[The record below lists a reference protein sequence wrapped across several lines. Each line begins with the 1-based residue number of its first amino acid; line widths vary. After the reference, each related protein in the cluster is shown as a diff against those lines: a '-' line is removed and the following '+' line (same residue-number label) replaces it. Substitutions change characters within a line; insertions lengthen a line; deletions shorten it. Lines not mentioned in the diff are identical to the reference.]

1 MENSK
6 VFTDESIDQLIAD
19 SDFSRFIKVFGLPYS
34 AADLDLGIENLLRAC
49 QLVST
54 EVRAFPKLDESICL
68 LTKNKLRLE
77 QLQSKNSAI
86 KLVPKDAQYSCLLAY
101 NRVIETEKLG
111 LALVLVAMFLGD
123 YHPKTLIQVLSKHV
137 KRDPLTNLSFRGDFQ
152 VQKAIERAKLQ
163 SLKALHY
170 LVEGTTRSLYDQL
183 QAHFTR
189 LFDIHDLQRKR
200 LLLTHSRF
208 SKERLI
214 EACSHIQERVGQG
227 DGAAICELL
236 SLHLNCPPFLLPAL
250 PCWPQPGAFHWLSVQ
265 DGLVYTNRSMFLPK
279 GRVSLDPK
287 ESAVEWYLEKPLAQV
302 LKDPL
307 EKALVANREAK
318 NLGDLLGVS
327 EKAINREFPELTD
340 LRNRL
345 GIEGALRYGDDVLA
359 AFAFSDPRLLS
370 RGPAY
375 YQKVAQRDAVQLF
388 CSVLESFGIAMTAP
402 QADSTLS
409 FGSLAHVEEKVVA
422 NAWSA
427 LVTKVENLRLKRFD
441 DWMDIV
447 EYHNAYV
454 ITVAFLCSIGFAL
467 RPALEYPVRRCS
479 LGADYLVLNDKES
492 HDVTEFSEVPFG
504 QTLKIQLDFYI
515 KHLKQLRVK
524 ARNLECSTAIAQGIS
539 KVAGEGSSEPL
550 LFRIIRKGLH
560 PVGSADINSALRELG
575 FDLPPNFGRHLIQSA
590 LAGSSRVAKNK
601 VSRHGSIFLSSN
613 NAGVHLSPD
622 HASSNVI
629 HRTEGLFKR
638 LGVVPVSGIEA

>member
-137 KRDPLTNLSFRGDFQ
+137 NRDPLTNLSFGGDFQ

-163 SLKALHY
+163 SLKTLHY
-170 LVEGTTRSLYDQL
+170 LVEGSPRSLYDQL

-214 EACSHIQERVGQG
+214 KACSHIQERVGQG

-345 GIEGALRYGDDVLA
+345 GIEGALQSTDDVLA

-375 YQKVAQRDAVQLF
+375 YRKVAQRDAVQLF
-388 CSVLESFGIAMTAP
+388 CSVLESFGVAMTAP
-402 QADSTLS
+402 HANSTLG
-409 FGSLAHVEEKVVA
+409 FGSMAPVDEQVVA

-427 LVTKVENLRLKRFD
+427 LVIRVEDLRPKRSD
-441 DWMDIV
+441 DWIEVV

-454 ITVAFLCSIGFAL
+454 ITVAFTCSIGFAL
-467 RPALEYPVRRCS
+467 RPALEYPVKRRS
-479 LGADYLVLNDKES
+479 LGTDYLVLNDKKS
-492 HDVTEFSEVPFG
+492 HDVIEFSEVPFG
-504 QTLKIQLDFYI
+504 QIIKAQLDLYI
-515 KHLKQLRVK
+515 KHLAQLRAV
-524 ARNLECSTAIAQGIS
+524 ARKLECSGAIVRGIS
-539 KVAGEGSSEPL
+539 QALENRSSEPL
-550 LFRIIRKGLH
+550 LFCITRKGLS
-560 PVGSADINSALRELG
+560 PVGSSHITDALRECG
-575 FDLPPNFGRHLIQSA
+575 FELPPNFGRHLAQQQ
-590 LAGSSRVAKNK
+590 LAGLSRVEKNK

-613 NAGVHLSPD
+613 NAGINLSPSQS
-622 HASSNVI
+622 ANQAVE
-629 HRTEGLFKR
+629 RVEELFQR
-638 LGVVPVSGIEA
+638 LGINPLVGL

>member
-137 KRDPLTNLSFRGDFQ
+137 NRDPLTNLSFGGDFQ

-163 SLKALHY
+163 SLKTLHY
-170 LVEGTTRSLYDQL
+170 LVEGSPRSLYDQL

-345 GIEGALRYGDDVLA
+345 GIEGAIQSTDDVLA

-375 YQKVAQRDAVQLF
+375 YRKVAQRDAVQLF
-388 CSVLESFGIAMTAP
+388 CSVLESFGVAMTAP
-402 QADSTLS
+402 HANSTLG
-409 FGSLAHVEEKVVA
+409 FGSMAPVDEQVVA

-427 LVTKVENLRLKRFD
+427 LVIRVEDLRPKRSD
-441 DWMDIV
+441 DWIEVV

-454 ITVAFLCSIGFAL
+454 ITVAFTCSIGFAL
-467 RPALEYPVRRCS
+467 RPALEYPVKRRS
-479 LGADYLVLNDKES
+479 LGTDYLVLNDKKS
-492 HDVTEFSEVPFG
+492 HDVIEFSEVPFG
-504 QTLKIQLDFYI
+504 QIIKVQLDLYI
-515 KHLKQLRVK
+515 KHLAQLRAV
-524 ARNLECSTAIAQGIS
+524 ARKLECSGAIVRGIS
-539 KVAGEGSSEPL
+539 QALENRSSEPL
-550 LFRIIRKGLH
+550 LFCITRKGLS
-560 PVGSADINSALRELG
+560 PVGSSHITDALRECG
-575 FDLPPNFGRHLIQSA
+575 FELPPNFGRHLAQQQ
-590 LAGSSRVAKNK
+590 LAGLSRVEKNK

-613 NAGVHLSPD
+613 NAGINLSPSQS
-622 HASSNVI
+622 ANQAVE
-629 HRTEGLFKR
+629 RVEELFQR
-638 LGVVPVSGIEA
+638 LGINPLVGL

>member
-1 MENSK
+1 MENSR
-6 VFTDESIDQLIAD
+6 VFADESIDQLIAD
-19 SDFSRFIKVFGLPYS
+19 CDFSRFIKVFGLPYS

-137 KRDPLTNLSFRGDFQ
+137 NRDPLTNLSFGGDFQ

-163 SLKALHY
+163 SLKTLHY
-170 LVEGTTRSLYDQL
+170 LVEGSPRSLYDQL

-345 GIEGALRYGDDVLA
+345 GIEGAIQSTDDVLA

-375 YQKVAQRDAVQLF
+375 YRKVAQRDAIQLF
-388 CSVLESFGIAMTAP
+388 CSVLESFGVAMTAP
-402 QADSTLS
+402 HANSTLG
-409 FGSLAHVEEKVVA
+409 FGSMAPVDEQVVA

-427 LVTKVENLRLKRFD
+427 LVIRVEDLRPKRSD
-441 DWMDIV
+441 DWIEVV

-454 ITVAFLCSIGFAL
+454 ITVAFTCSIGFAL
-467 RPALEYPVRRCS
+467 RPALEYPVKRRS
-479 LGADYLVLNDKES
+479 LGTDYLVLNDKKS
-492 HDVTEFSEVPFG
+492 HDVIEFSEVPFG
-504 QTLKIQLDFYI
+504 QIIKAQLDLYI
-515 KHLKQLRVK
+515 KHLAQLRAV
-524 ARNLECSTAIAQGIS
+524 ARKLECSGAIVRGIS
-539 KVAGEGSSEPL
+539 QALENRSSEPL
-550 LFRIIRKGLH
+550 LFCITRKGLS
-560 PVGSADINSALRELG
+560 PVGSSHITDALRECG
-575 FDLPPNFGRHLIQSA
+575 FELPPNFGRHLAQQQ
-590 LAGSSRVAKNK
+590 LAGLSRVEKNK

-613 NAGVHLSPD
+613 NAGINLSPSQS
-622 HASSNVI
+622 ANQAVE
-629 HRTEGLFKR
+629 RVEELFQR
-638 LGVVPVSGIEA
+638 LGINPLVGL

>member
-1 MENSK
+1 MENSR
-6 VFTDESIDQLIAD
+6 VFADESIDQLLAD

-34 AADLDLGIENLLRAC
+34 AADLDLGIENLLSAC
-49 QLVST
+49 QLVAT
-54 EVRAFPKLDESICL
+54 EVRAFPKLDESIGL
-68 LTKNKLRLE
+68 LIKNKLRLE
-77 QLQSKNSAI
+77 QLGSKNSAI
-86 KLVPKDAQYSCLLAY
+86 KLVPKDSQYSCLLAY

-137 KRDPLTNLSFRGDFQ
+137 NRDPLTNLSFRGDFR
-152 VQKAIERAKLQ
+152 VQRAIERAKLQ
-163 SLKALHY
+163 SLKTLHY
-170 LVEGTTRSLYDQL
+170 LVEGSARSLYDQL

-208 SKERLI
+208 STERLI
-214 EACSHIQERVGQG
+214 EVCSHIQERVEQG

-265 DGLVYTNRSMFLPK
+265 DGRVYTNRSMFLPK

-287 ESAVEWYLEKPLAQV
+287 ELAGEWYLEKPLAQV

-307 EKALVANREAK
+307 EKALAANPEAK

-345 GIEGALRYGDDVLA
+345 GIEGALQYGDDVLA

-388 CSVLESFGIAMTAP
+388 CSVLESFGVAMTAP
-402 QADSTLS
+402 HANSTLG
-409 FGSLAHVEEKVVA
+409 FGSLAQVDEQVVA
-422 NAWSA
+422 NSWST
-427 LVTKVENLRLKRFD
+427 LVTKVEHLRPKRSD
-441 DWMDIV
+441 DWIEVV

-454 ITVAFLCSIGFAL
+454 INVAFLCSIGFAL
-467 RPALEYPVRRCS
+467 RPALEYPVKRRS
-479 LGADYLVLNDKES
+479 LGTDYLIFNDKKS
-492 HDVTEFSEVPFG
+492 HDVIEFSEVPFG
-504 QTLKIQLDFYI
+504 QKIKAQLDLYI
-515 KHLKQLRVK
+515 KHLAQLRGV
-524 ARNLECSTAIAQGIS
+524 ARKLECSGSIVQGIS
-539 KVAGEGSSEPL
+539 QVLESGSAEPL
-550 LFRIIRKGLH
+550 LFCITRKGFR
-560 PVGSADINSALRELG
+560 PIGSSDITDALRECG
-575 FDLPPNFGRHLIQSA
+575 FELPPNFGRHLAQQQ
-590 LAGSSRVAKNK
+590 LAGLSRVEKNN

-613 NAGVHLSPD
+613 NAGINLSPSQS
-622 HASSNVI
+622 ANQAIKRV
-629 HRTEGLFKR
+629 EELFQR
-638 LGVVPVSGIEA
+638 LGINPLVGL

>member
-1 MENSK
+1 MDNSR
-6 VFTDESIDQLIAD
+6 VFADESIDQLIAD
-19 SDFSRFIKVFGLPYS
+19 SDFSRFIKVFGLPHS

-68 LTKNKLRLE
+68 LTKSKLRLE

-86 KLVPKDAQYSCLLAY
+86 KLVPKDGRYSCLLAY

-111 LALVLVAMFLGD
+111 LALVLVAMFLSD
-123 YHPKTLIQVLSKHV
+123 YHPKTLIQALSKHV
-137 KRDPLTNLSFRGDFQ
+137 NHDPLTNLSFRGDFQ
-152 VQKAIERAKLQ
+152 VQRAIERAKLQ
-163 SLKALHY
+163 SLKTLHY
-170 LVEGTTRSLYDQL
+170 LVEGSARSSYDKL

-200 LLLTHSRF
+200 LLLTRSRF

-287 ESAVEWYLEKPLAQV
+287 ESAGEWYLEKPLAQV

-307 EKALVANREAK
+307 EKALVANPEAK

-345 GIEGALRYGDDVLA
+345 GIEGALQYGDDVLA
-359 AFAFSDPRLLS
+359 AFSFSDPRLIS

-388 CSVLESFGIAMTAP
+388 CSVLESFGVAMTAP
-402 QADSTLS
+402 HANSTLG
-409 FGSLAHVEEKVVA
+409 FGSMAPVDEQVVA

-427 LVTKVENLRLKRFD
+427 LVTRVEDLRPKRSD
-441 DWMDIV
+441 DWIEVV

-454 ITVAFLCSIGFAL
+454 ITVAFMCSIGFAL
-467 RPALEYPVRRCS
+467 RPALEYPVKRRS
-479 LGADYLVLNDKES
+479 LGTDYLVFNDKKS
-492 HDVTEFSEVPFG
+492 HDVIEFSEVPFG
-504 QTLKIQLDFYI
+504 QIIKAQLDLYI
-515 KHLKQLRVK
+515 KHLAQLRAV
-524 ARNLECSTAIAQGIS
+524 ARKLECSGAIVQGIS
-539 KVAGEGSSEPL
+539 QALENRFSEPL
-550 LFRIIRKGLH
+550 LFCITHKGLS
-560 PVGSADINSALRELG
+560 PVGSSHITDALRECS
-575 FDLPPNFGRHLIQSA
+575 FELPPNFGRHLAQQQ
-590 LAGSSRVAKNK
+590 LTGLSRVEKSK

-613 NAGVHLSPD
+613 NAGINLSPSQS
-622 HASSNVI
+622 ANQAVERI
-629 HRTEGLFKR
+629 EELFQR
-638 LGVVPVSGIEA
+638 LGINPLVGL

>member
-19 SDFSRFIKVFGLPYS
+19 PDFSRFVKIFGLPYS
-34 AADLDLGIENLLRAC
+34 AADLDLAVQNLLAAC
-49 QLVST
+49 NLVSD
-54 EVRAFPKLDESICL
+54 EVRSFPKLDEAIRV
-68 LTKNKLRLE
+68 LTRSKLRLE
-77 QLQSKNSAI
+77 ILTSKAAAT
-86 KLVPKDAQYSCLLAY
+86 KLIPKDGEFSCLLAY
-101 NRVIETEKLG
+101 CRVTEEEKPG
-111 LALVLVAMFLGD
+111 LAIVLVTMYVGD
-123 YHPKTLIQVLSKHV
+123 FRPKALINLLAKHIA
-137 KRDPLTNLSFRGDFQ
+137 RDPLPGLSFRSNFQ
-152 VQKAIERAKLQ
+152 MQRALERAKLQ
-163 SLKALHY
+163 ALKNLHY
-170 LVEGTTRSLYDQL
+170 LVEGSARSLYDQL
-183 QAHFTR
+183 QAYFTR

-214 EACSHIQERVGQG
+214 EACSHIQKRVGQG

-236 SLHLNCPPFLLPAL
+236 SLHLNCPPFFLPAL

-265 DGLVYTNRSMFLPK
+265 DGVVHTNRAMFLPK

-287 ESAVEWYLEKPLAQV
+287 ESAGEWYLAKPLAQV

-307 EKALVANREAK
+307 EKALVANPEAK

-388 CSVLESFGIAMTAP
+388 CSVLESFGVAMTAP
-402 QADSTLS
+402 HANSTLG
-409 FGSLAHVEEKVVA
+409 FGSLAHVEEAVVA
-422 NAWSA
+422 NAWSV
-427 LVTKVENLRLKRFD
+427 LVTKVENLRPKRSD
-441 DWMDIV
+441 NWMEVV

-479 LGADYLVLNDKES
+479 LGTDYLALNDKKS

-504 QTLKIQLDFYI
+504 QTIKAQLHLYF
-515 KHLKQLRVK
+515 KHLAQLRAV
-524 ARNLECSTAIAQGIS
+524 ARKLECSGAIVQGIS
-539 KVAGEGSSEPL
+539 KALENGSTEPV
-550 LFRIIRKGLH
+550 LFCITRKGLST
-560 PVGSADINSALRELG
+560 VGSSHITDAVRECG
-575 FDLPPNFGRHLIQSA
+575 FELPPNFGRHLAQQQ
-590 LAGSSRVAKNK
+590 LAGLSRVEKNK

-613 NAGVHLSPD
+613 NAGINLSPSQSVNQ
-622 HASSNVI
+622 AVECI
-629 HRTEGLFKR
+629 EELFQR
-638 LGVVPVSGIEA
+638 LGINPLVGL

>member
-265 DGLVYTNRSMFLPK
+265 DGLVFTNRSMFLPK

-345 GIEGALRYGDDVLA
+345 GIEGAIQSTDDVLA

-375 YQKVAQRDAVQLF
+375 YRKVAQRDAVQLF
-388 CSVLESFGIAMTAP
+388 CSVLESFGVAMTAP
-402 QADSTLS
+402 HANSTLG
-409 FGSLAHVEEKVVA
+409 FGSMAPVDEQVVA

-427 LVTKVENLRLKRFD
+427 LVIRVEDLRPKRSD
-441 DWMDIV
+441 DWIEVV

-454 ITVAFLCSIGFAL
+454 ITVAFTCSIGFAL
-467 RPALEYPVRRCS
+467 RPALEYPIKRRS
-479 LGADYLVLNDKES
+479 LGTDYLVLNDKKS
-492 HDVTEFSEVPFG
+492 HDVIEFSEVPFG
-504 QTLKIQLDFYI
+504 QIIKVQLDLYI
-515 KHLKQLRVK
+515 KHLAQLRAV
-524 ARNLECSTAIAQGIS
+524 ARKLECSGAIVRGIS
-539 KVAGEGSSEPL
+539 QALENRSSEPL
-550 LFRIIRKGLH
+550 LFCITRKGLS
-560 PVGSADINSALRELG
+560 PVGSSHITDALRECG
-575 FDLPPNFGRHLIQSA
+575 FELPPNFGRHLAQQQ
-590 LAGSSRVAKNK
+590 LAGLSRVEKNK

-613 NAGVHLSPD
+613 NAGINLSPSQS
-622 HASSNVI
+622 ANQAVE
-629 HRTEGLFKR
+629 RVEELFQR
-638 LGVVPVSGIEA
+638 LGINPLVGL